1 MTADEIRSVE
11 LYAAAL
17 EGVTRNVQDCSFFL
31 REIAAQLA
39 EINQHLRS
47 RQRKPVAAQKAN
59 AVRSMNRRTSHGKRF
74 YVHHWQLQADPDML
88 REFEPDPGHAH
99 PDDLEV
105 NQFTMGTLGT
115 ISGAK
120 ITRVQ

>member
-1 MTADEIRSVE
+1 MDADEIRKLTDNNSE
-11 LYAAAL
+11 KL
-17 EGVTRNVQDCSFFL
+17 FL

-47 RQRKPVAAQKAN
+47 RQKKPSVVQKAN
-59 AVRSMNRRTSHGKRF
+59 SGRSMNRGTSHGKRF

-88 REFEPDPGHAH
+88 RGFEPNEGQAAL
-99 PDDLEV
+99 DDLEV
-105 NQFTMGTLGT
+105 NRSSIGALGT
-115 ISGAK
+115 ISDAK